1 MRWYE
6 AVGVGA
12 IMGCLYGLVLWASM
26 INLALLSFMR
36 FGDQFYLPFRV
47 TAAVILTAF
56 LSLFTVPMWYPVAE
70 RGILGLG
77 GVIVEDREI
86 DEDED
91 EDEP

>member
-6 AVGVGA
+6 AAGVGA

-56 LSLFTVPMWYPVAE
+56 LALFTVPMWYPVAE
-70 RGILGLG
+70 RWILETGRE
-77 GVIVEDREI
+77 IAEAREI
-86 DEDED
+86 DKDDDE
-91 EDEP
+91 